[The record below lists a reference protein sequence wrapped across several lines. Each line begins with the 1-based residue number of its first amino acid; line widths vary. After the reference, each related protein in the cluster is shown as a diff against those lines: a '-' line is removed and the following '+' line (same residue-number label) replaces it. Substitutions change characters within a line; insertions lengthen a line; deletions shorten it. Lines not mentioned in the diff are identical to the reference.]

1 VFFKSDSSG
10 HVKMTVDAV
19 DDGRECAMQ
28 GDVGGSFSPID
39 PESNPP
45 MSMWLE
51 VAGLD
56 RRLWEQ

>member
-1 VFFKSDSSG
+1 
-10 HVKMTVDAV
+10 MTVDAV

-28 GDVGGSFSPID
+28 GDVGRSFSPID
-39 PESNPP
+39 QESNPP

>member
-1 VFFKSDSSG
+1 MFFRSDSSG
-10 HVKMTVDAV
+10 HVKMTVEAV
-19 DDGRECAMQ
+19 DADTGCDMQ
-28 GDVGGSFSPID
+28 GDVDGSFSPID
-39 PESNPP
+39 PESFP